1 MLLRAGVPVW
11 QGLQMRAHLRLL
23 GDAHDLRA
31 DEESTSMF
39 LSKGMKPALQ
49 AAFAEELRLAGHVAD
64 PKQAWRHLERA
75 HVLSQAYAWPHVVV
89 HGHML
94 IAGFRRGDARE
105 VWGQLV
111 RVLVAAPGS
120 WLGRA
125 PLGNTGGADV
135 GILTPMPIPEDLRR
149 LLEG

>member
-1 MLLRAGVPVW
+1 
-11 QGLQMRAHLRLL
+11 MRSPR
-23 GDAHDLRA
+23 
-31 DEESTSMF
+31 T
-39 LSKGMKPALQ
+39 MKPSLKG
-49 AAFAEELRLAGHVAD
+49 AFADELRLAREARDAVQVWH
-64 PKQAWRHLERA
+64 HLERA
-75 HVLSQAYAWPHVVV
+75 HVLSQAHAWQHVLV
-89 HGHML
+89 HVHML

-125 PLGNTGGADV
+125 PLGNTGGANV

-149 LLEG
+149 LLEA